1 MSLYKGIP
9 LWQPGKHQWHDKI
22 PFEHFQQLWPAID
35 CDFTKRSLKALNM
48 ELFMRGLGLINLI
61 PKDGVTKILDDWHP
75 ITLLKLNYK
84 VFTTL
89 TLQLRL
95 HSMLSNVISPQLNC
109 SLATLA
115 LKSTSMVVMGTI

>member
-1 MSLYKGIP
+1 
-9 LWQPGKHQWHDKI
+9 
-22 PFEHFQQLWPAID
+22 
-35 CDFTKRSLKALNM
+35 M